1 MFSEQLFLIAPLEGC
16 LCIVQKEAGGKETKD
31 TARVR
36 LVFDASATNEES
48 SLNECLYMSPQ
59 WIPLIFYI
67 FLRFRT
73 FFMATT
79 PGIEKVFL
87 QVSIGKGDRG
97 FLWFDDIFSGAPRTV
112 RNRFARVVFS
122 VTRSPILVNGTI
134 RKYKRNYNFDEEF
147 VRKVLG
153 FLCR

>member
-1 MFSEQLFLIAPLEGC
+1 
-16 LCIVQKEAGGKETKD
+16 
-31 TARVR
+31 
-36 LVFDASATNEES
+36 
-48 SLNECLYMSPQ
+48 
-59 WIPLIFYI
+59 
-67 FLRFRT
+67 
-73 FFMATT
+73 MAMT

-87 QVSIGKGDRG
+87 QVSIGKGDRDYRR

-134 RKYKRNYNFDEEF
+134 RKYKRNYNFDEKF

-153 FLCR
+153 FLCK

>member
-1 MFSEQLFLIAPLEGC
+1 
-16 LCIVQKEAGGKETKD
+16 
-31 TARVR
+31 
-36 LVFDASATNEES
+36 
-48 SLNECLYMSPQ
+48 
-59 WIPLIFYI
+59 
-67 FLRFRT
+67 
-73 FFMATT
+73 MAMT